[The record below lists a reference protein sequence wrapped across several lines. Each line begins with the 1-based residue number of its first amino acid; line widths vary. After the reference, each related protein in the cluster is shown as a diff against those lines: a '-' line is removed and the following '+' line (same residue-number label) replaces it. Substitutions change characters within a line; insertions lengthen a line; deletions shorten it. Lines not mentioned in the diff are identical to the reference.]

1 MANEQENKSKE
12 ITLTRI
18 FDFPREVVWQAWT
31 DPEGISNWW
40 GPNGFTTTTESMDLR
55 PGGKWIHV
63 MHGPDGVDYP
73 NFTEY
78 IEVDP
83 PNLLVYRNSGGE
95 GELADVSFISTV
107 EFRDID
113 GKTELSLTT
122 VMDSEE
128 MFELVVKKYGAIE
141 GLENTF
147 SRLADYLSRK

>member
-1 MANEQENKSKE
+1 MANENENRE
-12 ITLTRI
+12 FGLTRL
-18 FDFPREVVWQAWT
+18 FNAPREIVWQAWT

-83 PNLLVYRNSGGE
+83 PMRLVYRNSGGDDD
-95 GELADVSFISTV
+95 LADVSFVSSV

-113 GKTELSLTT
+113 GKTELSMRT
-122 VMDSEE
+122 VMDSAE
-128 MFELVVKKYGAIE
+128 MLELVVRKYGAIE

-147 SRLADYLSRK
+147 SRLAEYLERN

>member
-1 MANEQENKSKE
+1 MADEQENKSKE
-12 ITLTRI
+12 IALTRV
-18 FDFPREVVWQAWT
+18 FDFPREVVWEAWT
-31 DPEGISNWW
+31 DPDGISNWW
-40 GPNGFTTTTESMDLR
+40 GPNGFTTTTKSMDLR

-83 PNLLVYRNSGGE
+83 PNRLVYRNSGGE

-122 VMDSEE
+122 VMDSAE
-128 MFELVVKKYGAIE
+128 MLELVVKKYGAIE

-147 SRLADYLSRK
+147 SRLADYLDRK

>member
-1 MANEQENKSKE
+1 MANENESKE
-12 ITLTRI
+12 FGLTRLI
-18 FDFPREVVWQAWT
+18 DAPRETVWQAWT

-83 PNLLVYRNSGGE
+83 PNRLVYRNSGGND
-95 GELADVSFISTV
+95 ELASVSFVSTV
-107 EFRDID
+107 EFKDID
-113 GKTELSLTT
+113 GKTELSLRT
-122 VMDSEE
+122 VMDSAE
-128 MFELVVKKYGAIE
+128 MFELVVRKYGAIE

-147 SRLADYLSRK
+147 SRLAEYLDSNN